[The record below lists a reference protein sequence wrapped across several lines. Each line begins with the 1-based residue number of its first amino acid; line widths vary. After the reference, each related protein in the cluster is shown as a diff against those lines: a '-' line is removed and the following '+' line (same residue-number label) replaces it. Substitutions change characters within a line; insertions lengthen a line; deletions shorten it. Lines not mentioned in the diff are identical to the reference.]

1 MLHLIDIDAA
11 IIVQQLFSNSEFE
24 IGSYLAVFPLPEL
37 LQPISNQQSAISN
50 QQSAISNQPDDKQHS
65 ESGNQTPGT

>member
-50 QQSAISNQPDDKQHS
+50 QQSAISNQQS
-65 ESGNQTPGT
+65 AISNQQSA